1 MKVDFGKNTFLYP
14 MPVLIVTTYDENGV
28 PNAMNAAW
36 GGIHDTNQIGVC
48 LSAEHKTVKNMLAR
62 KAFTVCI
69 ADAAH
74 VTECDYVGIV
84 SGNDVPDKLSKAGF
98 TVSKS
103 KFVDAPVINE
113 LPMALECE
121 LVSYDEKTGCTV
133 GNIINVSADESVLT
147 DGKID
152 PAKLSPITYDPVNHR
167 YIKLGEVVGKAFSD
181 GQSIKER
188 S

>member
-1 MKVDFGKNTFLYP
+1 MKTDFGKNTFLYP
-14 MPVLIVTTYDENGV
+14 MPVLIVAAYDENGV

-48 LSAEHKTVKNMLAR
+48 LSAEHKTVKNMLAH
-62 KAFTVCI
+62 KAFTVSV

-74 VTECDYVGIV
+74 VVECDYVGIV
-84 SGNDVPDKLSKAGF
+84 SGNSVSDKFTKAGF
-98 TVSKS
+98 TATKS

-133 GNIINVSADESVLT
+133 GNIINVSADESVLIG
-147 DGKID
+147 GKID
-152 PAKLSPITYDPVNHR
+152 PAKLNPITYDPVNHN

-181 GQSIKER
+181 GNKLK
-188 S
+188 